1 MQVDDRVHAGQAA
14 YTPLTL
20 KAYDWLVHGFSN
32 RFLWRCPTRELEAL
46 YARNV
51 SGQHLDVGVGTGYFL
66 DKTAWPVPTPSI
78 TLVDLNAHSLKA
90 AARRIERY
98 SPETVVANVLEPELP
113 AGEARYESVGL
124 CYLLHCL
131 PGTIAKKAAVF
142 DHVRPMMAEGAVL
155 FGATILQG
163 DAPRSRA
170 AQALMDFYNRKGI
183 FANAA
188 DTHDD
193 LKSELEKRF
202 ADVRLTRLGAVT
214 AFEARTG

>member
-1 MQVDDRVHAGQAA
+1 MQIDDRVHAGQAV

-20 KAYDWLVHGFSN
+20 KAYDWFVHGFSN
-32 RFLWRCPTRELEAL
+32 RFLWRCPTPELEAL

-51 SGQHLDVGVGTGYFL
+51 SGRHLDVGVGTGYFL
-66 DKTAWPVPTPSI
+66 DRTPWPVPAPSI
-78 TLVDLNAHSLKA
+78 TLVDLNAHSLAA

-98 SPETVVANVLEPELP
+98 SPATVVANILETSPP
-113 AGEARYESVGL
+113 AEGGYQSVGL

-131 PGTIAKKAAVF
+131 PGIISEKAAVF
-142 DHVRPMMAEGAVL
+142 DHVRPLMAEGATL

-188 DTHDD
+188 DTHGD
-193 LKSELEKRF
+193 LKYELEKRF
-202 ADVRLTRLGAVT
+202 ADVRLTRHGAVT
-214 AFEARTG
+214 AFEVRKE